1 MEQLAD
7 CVWNS
12 GSLLQCGIMAYLLLT
27 VLDKI
32 SSDEVQEPPTDRCL
46 FQQTDLLVE
55 DEEEAISEDA
65 GRQS

>member
-1 MEQLAD
+1 M
-7 CVWNS
+7 WNY
-12 GSLLQCGIMAYLLLT
+12 GLFYLLLT

-32 SSDEVQEPPTDRCL
+32 SSDEVQEPPTDL
-46 FQQTDLLVE
+46 QQIFQQTDLLVK